1 MCECARANDSQVTQP
16 QGKASGR
23 RPYIRDACWDLPA
36 THPRRAAGE
45 RPFRCHSCA
54 AVRSLC
60 MRLRA
65 PVRLALL
72 LCIAWPAGW
81 CARGMLSVLRDAVP
95 GCGGALR
102 NVREMHGIRRSE
114 GPCARVVG
122 RQAVQREPTGEPR
135 VGGCAARRERNP
147 RATLPVV
154 ETDLSRGEK
163 IRRSKIAPQVCRKLR
178 LGVTPPPSLRL

>member
-1 MCECARANDSQVTQP
+1 MPVNGAAVWLASWESRNRLQAVRWDAHGSNLTVLGAGCEEGAGGFFRSYVQNGASARSVCECARANDSQVTQP

-23 RPYIRDACWDLPA
+23 RPYIRDACWDLSA

-102 NVREMHGIRRSE
+102 NV
-114 GPCARVVG
+114 
-122 RQAVQREPTGEPR
+122 
-135 VGGCAARRERNP
+135 
-147 RATLPVV
+147 
-154 ETDLSRGEK
+154 
-163 IRRSKIAPQVCRKLR
+163 
-178 LGVTPPPSLRL
+178 